1 AVLRDVTIELGPGL
15 AVLRGLNGA
24 GKTTLLRAIA
34 GLVPLSRGR
43 RAVTS
48 APLYLGHRSMLLRGL
63 TPREN
68 LTFLAAFRGRA
79 DADVVGALRWWGL
92 AEVMDRPIERLSAGQ
107 RRRASLARLGT
118 ELEPFVLLDEPFADL
133 DVDAV
138 MLVLLESLTFGPGRA
153 REPDIASAMYWIAV
167 LFATVLVAGRAFDRE
182 IEDDAIDAVVV
193 LPGGRE
199 ALYAGKA
206 IALFF
211 VTLVVA
217 LAAGAFAIFL
227 FDLDV
232 VLPLHLALV
241 TLLGVLALPPVVT
254 LVSLLALRVRARVA
268 LVPILAFP
276 MLVPQLV
283 AATSGASAALAG
295 DAVTAL

>member
-1 AVLRDVTIELGPGL
+1 MERALLVALRELVAERRHPDGL
-15 AVLRGLNGA
+15 AA
-24 GKTTLLRAIA
+24 A
-34 GLVPLSRGR
+34 
-43 RAVTS
+43 
-48 APLYLGHRSMLLRGL
+48 
-63 TPREN
+63 
-68 LTFLAAFRGRA
+68 LTFTG
-79 DADVVGALRWWGL
+79 
-92 AEVMDRPIERLSAGQ
+92 
-107 RRRASLARLGT
+107 
-118 ELEPFVLLDEPFADL
+118 
-133 DVDAV
+133 

-217 LAAGAFAIFL
+217 FAAGAFAIFL
-227 FDLDV
+227 LDLNV

-295 DAVTAL
+295 DAVTALGWCGVLVAFAVVYGVLGLTIVPAAIE

>member
-1 AVLRDVTIELGPGL
+1 MERALLVALRELVAERRHPDGL
-15 AVLRGLNGA
+15 AA
-24 GKTTLLRAIA
+24 A
-34 GLVPLSRGR
+34 
-43 RAVTS
+43 
-48 APLYLGHRSMLLRGL
+48 
-63 TPREN
+63 
-68 LTFLAAFRGRA
+68 LTFTG
-79 DADVVGALRWWGL
+79 
-92 AEVMDRPIERLSAGQ
+92 
-107 RRRASLARLGT
+107 
-118 ELEPFVLLDEPFADL
+118 
-133 DVDAV
+133 

-182 IEDDAIDAVVV
+182 IEEDAIDAVVV

-217 LAAGAFAIFL
+217 LVAGAFAIFL
-227 FDLDV
+227 LDLDV
-232 VLPLHLALV
+232 VLPFHLALV

-283 AATSGASAALAG
+283 AATSGAAAALAG
-295 DAVTAL
+295 DAVTAIGWCGVLVAFAVVYGVLGLTIVPAAIE

>member
-1 AVLRDVTIELGPGL
+1 MERALLVALRELVAERRHPDGL
-15 AVLRGLNGA
+15 AA
-24 GKTTLLRAIA
+24 A
-34 GLVPLSRGR
+34 
-43 RAVTS
+43 
-48 APLYLGHRSMLLRGL
+48 
-63 TPREN
+63 
-68 LTFLAAFRGRA
+68 LTFTG
-79 DADVVGALRWWGL
+79 
-92 AEVMDRPIERLSAGQ
+92 
-107 RRRASLARLGT
+107 
-118 ELEPFVLLDEPFADL
+118 
-133 DVDAV
+133 

-182 IEDDAIDAVVV
+182 IEDDAIDAVVI

-227 FDLDV
+227 LDLDV

-283 AATSGASAALAG
+283 AATSGAAAALAG
-295 DAVTAL
+295 DAVSAIGWCGVLVAFAVVYGVLGLTIVPAAIE

>member
-1 AVLRDVTIELGPGL
+1 MERTLLVALRELVAERRHPDGL
-15 AVLRGLNGA
+15 AA
-24 GKTTLLRAIA
+24 A
-34 GLVPLSRGR
+34 
-43 RAVTS
+43 
-48 APLYLGHRSMLLRGL
+48 
-63 TPREN
+63 
-68 LTFLAAFRGRA
+68 LTFTG
-79 DADVVGALRWWGL
+79 
-92 AEVMDRPIERLSAGQ
+92 
-107 RRRASLARLGT
+107 
-118 ELEPFVLLDEPFADL
+118 
-133 DVDAV
+133 

-182 IEDDAIDAVVV
+182 IEEDAIDAVVV

-227 FDLDV
+227 LDLTV

-283 AATSGASAALAG
+283 AATSGAAAALAG
-295 DAVTAL
+295 DAVTAIGWCGVLVAFAVVYGVLGLTIVPAAIE

>member
-1 AVLRDVTIELGPGL
+1 
-15 AVLRGLNGA
+15 
-24 GKTTLLRAIA
+24 
-34 GLVPLSRGR
+34 
-43 RAVTS
+43 
-48 APLYLGHRSMLLRGL
+48 
-63 TPREN
+63 
-68 LTFLAAFRGRA
+68 
-79 DADVVGALRWWGL
+79 
-92 AEVMDRPIERLSAGQ
+92 
-107 RRRASLARLGT
+107 
-118 ELEPFVLLDEPFADL
+118 
-133 DVDAV
+133 
-138 MLVLLESLTFGPGRA
+138 
-153 REPDIASAMYWIAV
+153 MYWIAV

-182 IEDDAIDAVVV
+182 IEEDAIDAVVV

-227 FDLDV
+227 LDLDV

-283 AATSGASAALAG
+283 AATSGAAAALAG
-295 DAVTAL
+295 DAVSAIGWCGVLVAFAVVYGVLGLTIVPAAIE